1 MRFKL
6 VKDFDPLDKLKDPED
21 KPPPL
26 SLTKYEKYF
35 TGKDLRVKTTG

>member
-21 KPPPL
+21 KPPL